1 MKIIDLKNLKL
12 ENNKYIAKYL
22 GKDLELNDDFV
33 FIIGEVDKDLK
44 EKILQS
50 KSYILV
56 INDKPLKN
64 KDNNLNYIY
73 VKDENL
79 IDLLEPLISC
89 STGNGILNI
98 DVGDIK
104 CLNSYSIAI
113 TEKGKNVENLIKG
126 LNTKLSLY
134 TPLDQIIFV
143 LINGHN
149 LSLKTS
155 EDIVGSVK
163 NIYKNSCIYFALTET
178 LKDMISVTVIIGTKD
193 N

>member
-1 MKIIDLKNLKL
+1 MRSISKWKNLKL

-22 GKDLELNDDFV
+22 SKDLELNDDFV

-44 EKILQS
+44 EKISQS

-113 TEKGKNVENLIKG
+113 TEKNKNVENLIKD
-126 LNTKLSLY
+126 LNTKLTLY
-134 TPLDQIIFV
+134 TPLDQ
-143 LINGHN
+143 
-149 LSLKTS
+149 
-155 EDIVGSVK
+155 
-163 NIYKNSCIYFALTET
+163 IYKNSCIYFALTET